1 MVSSDP
7 NHAGPPAAVPGSC
20 PPDCRLLP
28 PNPSRNKPR
37 TAAAAAQ
44 GSVPAHSI
52 TMGFALHVSSSH
64 YDHIVLWS
72 LTT

>member
-1 MVSSDP
+1 MQ
-7 NHAGPPAAVPGSC
+7 VPLQQY
-20 PPDCRLLP
+20 LLLTIDYLP
-28 PNPSRNKPR
+28 LNPSRNKPR
-37 TAAAAAQ
+37 TAAAAAAAAQ